1 VPPPANDAL
10 AERWLLADVGGTN
23 TRLGLAEAG
32 ALIEDSLRIM
42 PNARFGGLG
51 PLLRHYLEDWQDAP
65 VTRLCA
71 GVAGPVRSGRAKL
84 TNHDWIID
92 SAALAHATGAAH
104 VRLINDIQAQGYA
117 LDDLDEA
124 QITVLF
130 EGAVPPAEAAR
141 LVMGI
146 GTGSNVA
153 VIHRTDSGLFVPPA
167 ESGHATL
174 PFVTG
179 ELGALID
186 HLGTVQHHRP
196 IESALSGQ
204 GLQNIWCWLGGGPES
219 ADRIVTL
226 AHAGEPRAV
235 RALELFSRLLGHVSG
250 DIALAHLPM
259 GGIFLFG
266 GVARAIAPFLE
277 RSGFHAAF
285 IAKGPYR
292 AILQEI
298 PIGLICDDSAALRG
312 CARLLRQ
319 EAAP

>member
-1 VPPPANDAL
+1 MPTPANDAM

-32 ALIEDSLRIM
+32 VLIEDSQRTL
-42 PNARFGGLG
+42 PNARFGGLES
-51 PLLRHYLEDWQDAP
+51 LLSHYLDDWKDAK
-65 VTRLCA
+65 VTRVCA

-92 SAALAHATGAAH
+92 CAELAKATGAAH

-117 LDDLDEA
+117 LDDLHPG
-124 QITVLF
+124 QVMVLF

-153 VIHRTDSGLFVPPA
+153 VVHGTDSGLFVPPA
-167 ESGHATL
+167 ESGHASL
-174 PFVTG
+174 PFATG

-204 GLQNIWCWLGGGPES
+204 GLQNIWRWLGGGPES

-235 RALELFSRLLGHVSG
+235 RVLALFSRLLGHVTG
-250 DIALAHLPM
+250 DLALAHLPM
-259 GGIFLFG
+259 GGLFLFG
-266 GVARAIAPFLE
+266 GVARAVAPFLE
-277 RSGFHAAF
+277 GSGFHSAF
-285 IAKGPYR
+285 IAKGPYN

-312 CARLLRQ
+312 CARLLCQ
-319 EAAP
+319 KAAS